1 MLGSQIA
8 HHILDAGGAVRLL
21 LREARPADPGKAQS
35 LAALTARGVDIV
47 LGDVFDRD
55 SLDRATR
62 GVDCVVSSLRGGSS
76 VIIDGQIALAEAA
89 ADNGV
94 RRFIPS
100 DFSVDLFKLPDGSH
114 PNLDMRRAAD
124 RVIAKLPME
133 MTPVLNGGFMEI
145 VLAPVFQM
153 VNLENATV
161 GYFGDATTP
170 MDVTTIADAARFTA
184 LAALEKAAIPGPFGV
199 VGDCITAEQLCA
211 ALSAVHGKPFR
222 LHRKGSIEDLESWIK
237 AEQAAGRVM
246 DWPTIGAQYAWAMMS
261 GRARIDHP
269 VNAHYPGIS
278 TTTAAQFLKQRAAA

>member
-170 MDVTTIADAARFTA
+170 MDVTTDR
-184 LAALEKAAIPGPFGV
+184 KSV
-199 VGDCITAEQLCA
+199 V
-211 ALSAVHGKPFR
+211 
-222 LHRKGSIEDLESWIK
+222 
-237 AEQAAGRVM
+237 
-246 DWPTIGAQYAWAMMS
+246 
-261 GRARIDHP
+261 
-269 VNAHYPGIS
+269 
-278 TTTAAQFLKQRAAA
+278 